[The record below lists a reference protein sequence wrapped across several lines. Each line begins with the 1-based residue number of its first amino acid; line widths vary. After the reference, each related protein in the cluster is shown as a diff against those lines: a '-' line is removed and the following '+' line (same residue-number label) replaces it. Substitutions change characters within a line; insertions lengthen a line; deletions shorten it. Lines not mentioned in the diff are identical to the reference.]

1 MNEVEETL
9 RVINAQIGYH
19 KRNIIALEEYRDK
32 IMKKYNIKE
41 VE

>member
-9 RVINAQIGYH
+9 RVINAQIGYY
-19 KRNIIALEEYRDK
+19 KRNIIALEEYRDE